1 MRCDDLQ
8 AVKASASRLVPEVL
22 HELRVRVSCLVS
34 RVSCVACWVEGEK
47 RKKEM
52 WK

>member
-34 RVSCVACWVEGEK
+34 RVSCLVSRVSCLVCSVLG
-47 RKKEM
+47 RR
-52 WK
+52 